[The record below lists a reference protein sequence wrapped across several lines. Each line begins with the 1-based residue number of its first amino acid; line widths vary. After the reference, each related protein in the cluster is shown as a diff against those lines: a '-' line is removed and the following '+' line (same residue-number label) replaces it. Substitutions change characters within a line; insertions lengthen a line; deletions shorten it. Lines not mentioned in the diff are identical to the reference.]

1 MMASS
6 ASCMDVMI
14 VTLVRGESKPMHL
27 ASAIVHYLYSS
38 NRFCEEIVS
47 VYFRMDNLCKFSD
60 SGSWP
65 DQDAVSECTT
75 LIDTTT
81 LKIESE

>member
-14 VTLVRGESKPMHL
+14 VMLVSGESKPMHL
-27 ASAIVHYLYSS
+27 TSAIVHYLYSS